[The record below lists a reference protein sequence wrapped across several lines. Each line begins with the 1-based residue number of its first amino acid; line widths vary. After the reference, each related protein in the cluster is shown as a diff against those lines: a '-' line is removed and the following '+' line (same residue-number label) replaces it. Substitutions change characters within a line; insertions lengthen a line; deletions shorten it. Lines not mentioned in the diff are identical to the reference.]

1 MSEQFERKLTAILS
15 ADAVGYSR
23 LMRDDESAT
32 VRTITAY
39 MKAMTDLVVHHR
51 GRVVDTPGDNILADF
66 ASVVDAVQCA
76 LEIQTVLGDRNAEL
90 PESRR
95 MAFRIGINL
104 GDVIIEGDR
113 LYGDGVNIAARL
125 EGLAEPGGICI
136 SGTVYEHIRNKLT
149 LWDEYLGEHSVKNIA
164 EAVKVYRLLLKP
176 PSSGTADGP
185 STPDARTPD
194 APRPARRR
202 WPTRAALGAL
212 LVLLVGYTGW
222 RLMGPEPGAA
232 PRSETT
238 TGSPVLPSVAV
249 LAFDNMSDDPAQ
261 EYFSDGISEDL
272 ITDLA
277 KISGLLV
284 TARNTT
290 FAYKGQAVNVVDV
303 GRELGVAYVVEG
315 SVRKAAGRLRI
326 NAQLLDAQTGAHV
339 WADRYDG
346 ATEDVF
352 ALQDEVVSQIV
363 AALRITLTVDEE
375 QSIANQGTEDLAAY
389 ELVKRGWWH
398 YHHFNRENNGLA
410 RDLFNRAIEADSGYA
425 EAVAGLGFTYYEEW
439 AQFWTQ
445 DPGNLGTVRA
455 LALASLEL
463 DPSRPGTHTLLSH
476 AYLWTGQHDLA
487 IAEMETA
494 LALDP
499 DDQWIQRDFAEVLIF
514 SGRADE
520 AVRYARRAMELN
532 PRYVASFPFT
542 LAFAYLA
549 LGRHDEAIRVLDAAL
564 ELNPNYMPIPL
575 LLVASHMSLGNESE
589 ARRYAAQALALNP
602 QLTVDALTTRMPFRD
617 ASLWE
622 ERAALLRQA
631 GIP

>member
-1 MSEQFERKLTAILS
+1 MSEEFERKLTAIMS

-39 MKAMTDLVVHHR
+39 MDVMTGLVEHHR

-76 LEIQTVLGDRNAEL
+76 LEIQTVLGDRNAAL
-90 PESRR
+90 PEHRR
-95 MAFRIGINL
+95 MPFRIGINL
-104 GDVIIEGDR
+104 GDVIVEGDR

-136 SGTVYEHIRNKLT
+136 SGTVYEHVRNKLT

-176 PSSGTADGP
+176 RSDGVADGT
-185 STPDARTPD
+185 STAGPRALAAPPAYRRWRTPLI
-194 APRPARRR
+194 
-202 WPTRAALGAL
+202 LGAL
-212 LVLLVGYTGW
+212 LALLAGYTGW
-222 RLMGPEPGAA
+222 RIMGPGPVAA
-232 PRSETT
+232 P
-238 TGSPVLPSVAV
+238 GSSVDGQDPPSVAV

-277 KISGLLV
+277 KISGLMV

-290 FAYKGQAVNVVDV
+290 FAYKGQPVNVVDV

-315 SVRKAAGRLRI
+315 SVRKADGRLRI
-326 NAQLLDAQTGAHV
+326 NAQLLDTRTGAHL

-346 ATEDVF
+346 AMEDVF
-352 ALQDEVVSQIV
+352 ALQDEVVAQIV

-375 QSIANQGTEDLAAY
+375 RSLATQGTEDLAAY

-398 YHHFNRENNGLA
+398 YHHFDRENNALA

-425 EAVAGLGFTYYEEW
+425 EAIAGLGYTYYEEW

-445 DPGNLGTVRA
+445 DRGNLDTVRT

-463 DPSRPGTHTLLSH
+463 EPSRPGTHTLLSH

-494 LALDP
+494 MALDP
-499 DDQWIQRDFAEVLIF
+499 DDPWIQRDYAEVLIF

-520 AVRYARRAMELN
+520 AVAYARRAMELN

-549 LGRHDEAIRVLDAAL
+549 LGRYDEAIRVLDAAL

-575 LLVASHMSLGNESE
+575 LLAASHMSLGNQDE
-589 ARRYAAQALALNP
+589 ARRFAAQALALNP

-617 ASLWE
+617 ESLWE

>member
-1 MSEQFERKLTAILS
+1 
-15 ADAVGYSR
+15 
-23 LMRDDESAT
+23 MRDDESAT

-39 MKAMTDLVVHHR
+39 MEVMTGLVEHHR

-76 LEIQTVLGDRNAEL
+76 LEIQTVLAERNAEL
-90 PESRR
+90 PEGRR
-95 MAFRIGINL
+95 MAFRVGINL

-176 PSSGTADGP
+176 PSSGTADGR
-185 STPDARTPD
+185 STPDARKPD

-212 LVLLVGYTGW
+212 LVLLVGYIGW
-222 RLMGPEPGAA
+222 RVTDPWPVAA
-232 PRSETT
+232 PGPIVDEQVS
-238 TGSPVLPSVAV
+238 PSVAV

-261 EYFSDGISEDL
+261 EYFSDGITEDL

-290 FAYKGQAVNVVDV
+290 FAYKGQIVNVVDV

-315 SVRKAAGRLRI
+315 SVRKADGLLRI
-326 NAQLLDAQTGAHV
+326 NAQLIDAQTGAHV

-352 ALQDEVVSQIV
+352 ALQDEVVAQIV

-375 QSIANQGTEDLAAY
+375 QSIATQGTENLAAY
-389 ELVKRGWWH
+389 ELVKRGWWY
-398 YHHFNRENNGLA
+398 YHQFNQENNRLA
-410 RDLFNRAIEADSGYA
+410 RDLFNQAIAADSGYA

-445 DPGNLGTVRA
+445 DPANLDRVRE
-455 LALASLEL
+455 LAQASLSL
-463 DPSRPGTHTLLSH
+463 DASLPGTHALLSH
-476 AYLWTGQHDLA
+476 AYLWTRQHDMA
-487 IAEMETA
+487 ITELETA
-494 LALDP
+494 LALAP
-499 DDQWIQRDFAEVLIF
+499 DDPWFLRDLAEALIF
-514 SGRADE
+514 AGREQE
-520 AVRYARRAMELN
+520 AVGYAERAVELN
-532 PRYVASFPFT
+532 PQFVASFPFT
-542 LAFAYLA
+542 LGFAYLA
-549 LGRHDEAIRVLDAAL
+549 QGRHEEAIRVLEDAL
-564 ELNPNYMPIPL
+564 EQNPNYMPVPL
-575 LLVASHMSLGNESE
+575 LLVASHMMLGNRAE
-589 ARRYAAQALALNP
+589 AQRYAAQALAINP
-602 QLTVDALTTRMPFRD
+602 QLSVDVLGSRMPFRD
-617 ASLWE
+617 MSLWT
-622 ERAALLRQA
+622 ERAELLRQA